1 MGRSQSN
8 RDIVR
13 FSSAGIELV
22 LFVLLFLYGGY
33 KLDGKLETLPVFT
46 LVGGIIGMIVGF
58 YMVFRTLIA
67 GDGERNKK
75 DSNSSEQR

>member
-1 MGRSQSN
+1 MGRSQPN

-46 LVGGIIGMIVGF
+46 LIGGIIGIAVGF
-58 YMVFRTLIA
+58 YMVLRTLIS
-67 GDGERNKK
+67 GDGDRNKK
-75 DSNSSEQR
+75 DRNSSE